1 MEVKI
6 VTCPK
11 LVKRQKWTLLTYPK
25 LVKVTNHFADFLLTD
40 FMTDKAVITPLKTI
54 QASTEMSLEI
64 IKVQKHTYNAVLTY
78 PHVKKTYCII

>member
-1 MEVKI
+1 M
-6 VTCPK
+6 
-11 LVKRQKWTLLTYPK
+11 

-54 QASTEMSLEI
+54 QVSTEMSLEI
-64 IKVQKHTYNAVLTY
+64 IKVQKHTYNVVLTY